1 VRALSF
7 EIRGQEVTGQLACR
21 WPSQVRRSIEA
32 RLELDDGVDARIAR
46 DCRLVIAAARRED
59 EEKYNAAHS

>member
-1 VRALSF
+1 L
-7 EIRGQEVTGQLACR
+7 EIRRQEIAGQL
-21 WPSQVRRSIEA
+21 SRRGTSEIRRPIEA

-59 EEKYNAAHS
+59 EQEYSATHG